1 MPMYTMPLD
10 EGTTAL
16 LMQWL
21 LLVSLIKGIRFYHLA
36 SKRMG
41 GGNQMQLLSI
51 ISLQTVISLK
61 PPPTKRKTNK
71 PKNNPSPLSSVVVP

>member
-1 MPMYTMPLD
+1 MSMYTMPLD
-10 EGTTAL
+10 KGTAAL

-21 LLVSLIKGIRFYHLA
+21 LLVSSIKGIRFYHLA

-51 ISLQTVISLK
+51 ISLQTLISLK
-61 PPPTKRKTNK
+61 KKPTK
-71 PKNNPSPLSSVVVP
+71 